1 MTTQPS
7 RADWWVEVTDPNE
20 IIEKGRWYRVESND
34 SASEYLADIDRP
46 VSTWLPSAN
55 VFVDSRWK
63 PPVPPLKVG
72 DTVTTAEQL
81 DALPNLSVI
90 VSMDGQAWQL
100 DIFDGIR
107 TWYATFLER
116 GFPSGSTASRFG
128 PFTVVRLPKT
138 GADQ

>member
-1 MTTQPS
+1 MTEQPS
-7 RADWWVEVTDPNE
+7 RAEWWREVTNPNE
-20 IIEKGRWYRVESND
+20 IIKKGRWYRIEFENY
-34 SASEYLADIDRP
+34 AAEYRCSYDTPRSDWYEVRR
-46 VSTWLPSAN
+46 
-55 VFVDSRWK
+55 VFVDSRWA
-63 PPVPPLKVG
+63 PPEPSVKVG
-72 DTVTTAEQL
+72 ATVTTKEQL

-90 VSMDGQAWQL
+90 VSRDGQAWQL
-100 DIFDGIR
+100 DIFDGLR